1 MGEIV
6 VEIDLVNISDRDQA
20 EQGLIASDAVRRA
33 RIPAVVDTGA
43 VSMAIPEDVVRDLGL
58 PIIDHASTQMAD
70 GSSVTLPIA
79 GSLGL
84 RIQGRL
90 MDTDCLVVPVGAEA
104 LIGVVAMER
113 MDLIPDPK
121 NQTLTGRPE
130 SPDMPLLRL

>member
-6 VEIDLVNISDRDQA
+6 VEIDLVNVRDRDNA
-20 EQGLIASDAVRRA
+20 EQGLISSDAVRRA

-43 VSMAIPEDVVRDLGL
+43 VSMAIPEDVVNDLGL

-84 RIQGRL
+84 RIQGRV
-90 MDTDCLVVPVGAEA
+90 MDTDCLVVPAGAEA

-130 SPDMPLLRL
+130 SPDMQLIRL